1 MLSNP
6 NDEHMK
12 QYVMEGHTSSIRAIS
27 LQRSGISLSLIVGM
41 ELCQKAD
48 KLFFVNISVDRYN
61 AGSGDLKARDR
72 SDPPLWASAIAV

>member
-27 LQRSGISLSLIVGM
+27 SQRSGISLSLIIGM
-41 ELCQKAD
+41 ELYQEAG
-48 KLFFVNISVDRYN
+48 KLFFVNIQVGRKN

-72 SDPPLWASAIAV
+72 PDPRL